1 MRNINAIVLGET
13 GTGKSTFLNS
23 IIKNYGNQYNKLLI
37 TSDDTD
43 GCTTDIEPVSIYY
56 NNIRFCFYDCPG
68 LNDGNSEDNKNNIK
82 LLRDEG
88 KVPNNR
94 INCILLCIN
103 SQCP

>member
-43 GCTTDIEPVSIYY
+43 GCTTDIEPVNIYY
-56 NNIRFCFYDCPG
+56 NNI
-68 LNDGNSEDNKNNIK
+68 
-82 LLRDEG
+82 
-88 KVPNNR
+88 
-94 INCILLCIN
+94 
-103 SQCP
+103 

>member
-43 GCTTDIEPVSIYY
+43 GCTTDIEPGNIY
-56 NNIRFCFYDCPG
+56 
-68 LNDGNSEDNKNNIK
+68 
-82 LLRDEG
+82 
-88 KVPNNR
+88 
-94 INCILLCIN
+94 
-103 SQCP
+103 